1 MHNSFLLN
9 FLSSSLDFFK
19 IENHL
24 RHEFA
29 LIKGSFS
36 KSTVWERSKQI
47 IDWSEII
54 SSWILPS
61 SVVAV
66 RWPVFHS
73 ELEWVGRVF
82 NIINQTEIHSWI
94 LLGGTFELERHA
106 FRMNLITWLKSL
118 FRNFMVCLVV
128 VGQFKDIN
136 IACSYCVVVLS
147 LDKHL
152 TIFNCCEVCICLV
165 TNDININVI
174 EGICWL
180 IKHFN
185 IKVAIW
191 HRDLSHT

>member
-1 MHNSFLLN
+1 MHDSFLLN
-9 FLSSSLDFFK
+9 FLSSSLDLFK

-24 RHEFA
+24 RHEFT

-36 KSTVWERSKQI
+36 KSTVWERSEQI
-47 IDWSEII
+47 INWSEII

-61 SVVAV
+61 SIVTV

-73 ELEWVGRVF
+73 ELEWVGGVF
-82 NIINQTEIHSWI
+82 IIINQCELHSWI
-94 LLGGTFELERHA
+94 LLGGTFKLERHA
-106 FRMNLITWLKSL
+106 FRMNLITWLKCL

-128 VGQFKDIN
+128 IGQFKDID
-136 IACSYCVVVLS
+136 IVCSNCVVVLS

-165 TNDININVI
+165 TNDINIDII
-174 EGICWL
+174 EGISWL

-191 HRDLSHT
+191 HRDLSNI